1 MKKNIVI
8 LLALG
13 IAVSIA
19 FIFFTVRHTNAE
31 ADNLKINS
39 VRGKI
44 EKVDTYNNIGK
55 TPFEEIEN
63 LEGGENRLEHSNTV
77 NNKSSQQK
85 AYEVFGLKP
94 EDMGIHNVELSS
106 LEESEK
112 HEALMALSNL
122 KKTGSLSGGVQ
133 TTEFDE
139 SMINVAK
146 DNFNA
151 IGEDASKAKNKL
163 TFEPVFLNN
172 FYGAKLVGVN
182 NSGVLAKN
190 KYDISYQVYD
200 INYGESGIELTE
212 QYIPKNG
219 AVRLTVIKD
228 FLNNTVNNKPARLES
243 LYADKQE
250 PLYNLSW
257 KNNERYYELNTR
269 NLSLVDIKE
278 IANFIDVNSTNIQA
292 LEKKESN

>member
-8 LLALG
+8 LFVLG
-13 IAVSIA
+13 IIVSIT
-19 FIFFTVRHTNAE
+19 FIFFTAKHTNAE
-31 ADNLKINS
+31 ADNLEINS
-39 VRGKI
+39 VREKI
-44 EKVDTYNNIGK
+44 EKVDTYNNISK
-55 TPFEEIEN
+55 TPFEEIAN
-63 LEGGENRLEHSNTV
+63 LEGGENRLDNSNMV
-77 NNKSSQQK
+77 SNESSQQK
-85 AYEVFGLKP
+85 AYEVFGLKSK
-94 EDMGIHNVELSS
+94 DMGIHDVELSS

-112 HEALMALSNL
+112 NEALIALYNL

-151 IGEDASKAKNKL
+151 IGKDASKVKDKL
-163 TFEPVFLNN
+163 KFEPVFLND

-182 NSGVLAKN
+182 NSGILAKN

-200 INYGESGIELTE
+200 INYGQSGIELTE

-219 AVRLTVIKD
+219 DVRLTIIKD
-228 FLNNTVNNKPARLES
+228 FLNDTVNNKPARLES
-243 LYADKQE
+243 LYSAKQE
-250 PLYNLSW
+250 PLYNFSW

-269 NLSLVDIKE
+269 NLPLVGMRE
-278 IANFIDVNSTNIQA
+278 IANFIDLNSTNIQA
-292 LEKKESN
+292 LENKKSS

>member
-1 MKKNIVI
+1 MKKNIVM

-13 IAVSIA
+13 ITISIA
-19 FIFFTVRHTNAE
+19 FIFFTARHTSAE
-31 ADNLKINS
+31 ADNLEINNMK
-39 VRGKI
+39 GKI
-44 EKVDTYNNIGK
+44 EKVDTYNNISK
-55 TPFEEIEN
+55 LSFEEIPS
-63 LEGGENRLEHSNTV
+63 LEGGENGLDHSNTA
-77 NNKSSQQK
+77 NNESRQQK

-106 LEESEK
+106 LEQSEK
-112 HEALMALSNL
+112 NEALIALSNL

-146 DNFNA
+146 VNFNA
-151 IGEDASKAKNKL
+151 MGKDTSKAKDKL
-163 TFEPVFLNN
+163 TFEPVFLND
-172 FYGAKLVGVN
+172 FYGTKLVGVN
-182 NSGVLAKN
+182 NSGVLAKS

-200 INYGESGIELTE
+200 INYGQSGVELTE

-228 FLNNTVNNKPARLES
+228 FLSDTVNNKPARLES
-243 LYADKQE
+243 LYSAKQE

-257 KNNERYYELNTR
+257 KNNERYYELSTR
-269 NLSLVDIKE
+269 NLPLAGMRE
-278 IANFIDVNSTNIQA
+278 IANFVDLNSTNTQA
-292 LEKKESN
+292 LENKKSS